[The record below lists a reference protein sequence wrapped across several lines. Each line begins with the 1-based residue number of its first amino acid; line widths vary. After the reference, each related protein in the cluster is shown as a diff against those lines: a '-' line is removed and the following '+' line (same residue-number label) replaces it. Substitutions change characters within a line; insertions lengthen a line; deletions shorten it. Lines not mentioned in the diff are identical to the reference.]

1 MISKQFEEDLRQI
14 VQMLYCHYGREK
26 LVDRMKLIKDFVISK
41 EGKEVVKIMSNQIK
55 EIDKRFD
62 EYYRDRVNE
71 YYKKIK
77 ELGKN

>member
-1 MISKQFEEDLRQI
+1 
-14 VQMLYCHYGREK
+14 
-26 LVDRMKLIKDFVISK
+26 MKLIKDFVISK